1 MKWDGI
7 IPVVAVTGMVV
18 GLIIYN
24 NMSNPLSDANYAPQD
39 DREHSCTKVA
49 GTPEERLEKCIADMA
64 ESRMSEAARTQIRKI
79 SDSGTIFKMAN
90 VDLGLPY
97 LSLVEKPEV
106 RDVLLGTN
114 EEDAAKALTGMGV
127 RGFVI
132 NRDVTYALDRDRV
145 VLSRLAHHDFLEWF
159 QLRYVTEDLFVYTV
173 RDSHMR
179 MPLAT
184 GNGLIR
190 ALRARIEGKPFE
202 KQRWNPKNVRLM
214 ASIRLQGNQL
224 ALRHTVSETGIEW
237 ALNDL
242 AAKLTREWERKAVPE
257 GHGVLTDRLSEVRF
271 DVHIVMERAR
281 VEPRS
286 RIDIFD
292 LFELGVDGMMFS
304 HAPGVKEDKFT
315 YYPGS
320 EAVAR
325 SMRSPDA
332 FLQKAVKVGGW
343 HDQRPWEDR
352 KTQLDVIRT
361 QHFIED
367 RAGGGHFTVRLIRGL
382 PEVPMSHVTDKNV
395 QQMLIDGGEWW
406 LENMFED
413 GSFEYKYWPTQ
424 NRRSEEYNEVRH
436 ILGARDLADAWRY
449 RNDDR
454 FLEGSRKSMDW
465 LLKYQVHDTDKVD
478 PTMPHPPP
486 GTMLFR
492 YPKATEA
499 LKFKKPVNQK
509 LGTVAVALLGWL
521 AWADATGSHEEDE
534 RIRKQAKFVLAM
546 AAPNGKFKPYLVPKG
561 HAYEHEDNDIVPGEA
576 ALALGLVAEYFDEP
590 DEWLGFYPKFLEY
603 YVPWFRSR
611 AVNKDPFGRWPHNT
625 YDNQTRL
632 DLVQFGPWSV
642 MAAKQ
647 YYKMTGDVE
656 AAEFGLEVADWMID
670 NYQWTQERSPWP
682 DYVGGYYK
690 LPQELPAMQSFCYS
704 EGTTAAYTIAAK
716 LKPKQRHK
724 YLVATEE
731 SIRFMELMQYDKV
744 DSYYVAKPG
753 KVFGGIK
760 YAMNENKIRI
770 DYVGHGL
777 STLSQYLD
785 AKVYDPATE
794 LDIRDPSEL
803 VPWPP
808 RRVIPKERLQKN
820 PPAGAQKGGKAKAP
834 QKGAKGKV
842 PLKGKAPQKGAKGKA
857 PKGKAPPAP
866 APK

>member
-1 MKWDGI
+1 MKWEGT
-7 IPVVAVTGMVV
+7 IPTILVLTAVV
-18 GLIIYN
+18 GLVIYN
-24 NMSNPLSDANYAPQD
+24 NYDGNTGGGGTPID
-39 DREHSCTKVA
+39 DRDHACTKVA
-49 GTPEERLEKCIADMA
+49 GTPDERLDKCLA
-64 ESRMSEAARTQIRKI
+64 ELPVSSLSNAAQASIRKI
-79 SDSGTIFKMAN
+79 SDSGSVFKLAN
-90 VDLGLPY
+90 FEMDGLPY
-97 LSLVEKPEV
+97 LSFTEAPELREVLMGTDEK
-106 RDVLLGTN
+106 
-114 EEDAAKALTGMGV
+114 AAAAALRAKGA

-132 NRDVTYALDRDRV
+132 HRDVTFALDRDQV

-159 QLRYVTEDLFVYTV
+159 QLRYVTDDTFVYTV
-173 RDSHMR
+173 RNSHMR

-184 GNGLIR
+184 GDAMVKG
-190 ALRARIEGKPFE
+190 LRARLEGRKPDP
-202 KQRWNPKNVRLM
+202 QGWNPSDVRLLG
-214 ASIRLQGNQL
+214 SLRLQGNQL
-224 ALRHTVSETGIEW
+224 ALRHSVSDRGLEAALTDLAIKLNREW
-237 ALNDL
+237 ARN
-242 AAKLTREWERKAVPE
+242 AVPE
-257 GHGVLTDRLSEVRF
+257 GHGELKDRLDEVRVE
-271 DVHIVMERAR
+271 VHVVMERAV

-292 LFELGVDGMMFS
+292 LFELGIDGMMFR
-304 HAPGVKEDKFT
+304 HREGVKEDKFT

-320 EAVAR
+320 EAVTR

-332 FLQKAVKVGGW
+332 FLQKAVKTGGW

-352 KTQLDVIRT
+352 STRLDIIRT

-367 RAGGGHFTVRLIRGL
+367 RSGGGGDTVRLVRGL

-395 QQMLIDGGEWW
+395 QQMLVDGGEWW
-406 LENMFED
+406 IENMFPD

-424 NRRSEEYNEVRH
+424 NRRSDEYNEVRH
-436 ILGARDLADAWRY
+436 ILAARDLADAWRY

-454 FLEGSRKSMDW
+454 FLDGSRKAMDW
-465 LLKYQVHDTDKVD
+465 LLKYQIHDTDPVD

-486 GTMLFR
+486 GSMLFR
-492 YPKATEA
+492 YPKADEA
-499 LKFKKPVNQK
+499 MVYKKPVNQK

-521 AWADATGSHEEDE
+521 AWADATGSHAEDE

-546 AAPNGKFKPYLVPKG
+546 SEPNGRFKPYWVPKG

-576 ALALGLVAEYFDEP
+576 ALALGMVAEYFDEP
-590 DEWLGFYPKFLEY
+590 EWVDFYPKFLEY
-603 YVPWFRSR
+603 YTPWFRGR

-647 YYKMTGDVE
+647 YYRITGDEE

-670 NYQWTQERSPWP
+670 NYQWSGDRSPWP

-716 LKPKQRHK
+716 LKPEARDK

-731 SIRFMELMQYDKV
+731 SIRFLEVMQYDEV
-744 DSYYVAKPG
+744 DSYYLAKPK

-785 AKVYDPATE
+785 ARVYDPAVE
-794 LDIRDPSEL
+794 LDIRDPTVLEA
-803 VPWPP
+803 WPP
-808 RRVIPKERLQKN
+808 RQVL
-820 PPAGAQKGGKAKAP
+820 PPEAP
-834 QKGAKGKV
+834 SS
-842 PLKGKAPQKGAKGKA
+842 APEASETQT
-857 PKGKAPPAP
+857 PKGDG
-866 APK
+866 

>member
-7 IPVVAVTGMVV
+7 IPVVAVTAMVV

-24 NMSNPLSDANYAPQD
+24 NNSNPLSDENYTPQD
-39 DREHSCTKVA
+39 DRDHSCTKVA
-49 GTPEERLEKCIADMA
+49 GTPVERLDKCIDALA
-64 ESRMSEAARTQIRKI
+64 TSRLSESAMQIIRDI
-79 SDSGTIFKMAN
+79 SDSAPIFKLAN
-90 VDLGLPY
+90 FEMDSVKY
-97 LSLVEKPEV
+97 ISFVERPELK
-106 RDVLLGTN
+106 DVLLGTD
-114 EEDAAKALTGMGV
+114 EEAAAKAVRAAGA

-132 NRDVTYALDRDRV
+132 NRDFSYALDRDRV

-159 QLRYVTEDLFVYTV
+159 QLRYVTEDVFVYTV

-184 GNGLIR
+184 GDSLIKG
-190 ALRARIEGKPFE
+190 LRARIAGKPAQA
-202 KQRWNPKNVRLM
+202 QRWKPNNVRLM
-214 ASIRLQGNQL
+214 GSLRLQGNQL
-224 ALRHTVSETGIEW
+224 ALRHTVTSGVEH
-237 ALNDL
+237 ALDDL
-242 AAKLTREWERKAVPE
+242 AKGLMREWERNVVPE
-257 GHGVLTDRLSEVRF
+257 GHGTLQDRLDDIRVEVH
-271 DVHIVMERAR
+271 VVMERAV

-286 RIDIFD
+286 RIALFD
-292 LFELGVDGMMFS
+292 LFELGIDGMMFK
-304 HAPGVKEDKFT
+304 HKEGVTDEKFT

-320 EAVAR
+320 EAVTR
-325 SMRSPDA
+325 SKRSPDD
-332 FLQKAVKVGGW
+332 FLREAVKLGGW
-343 HDQRPWEDR
+343 RDSRPWEDQATR
-352 KTQLDVIRT
+352 LDIIRT

-367 RAGGGHFTVRLIRGL
+367 RPGGGGESVRLIRGL

-406 LENMFED
+406 LNNMFED

-424 NRRSEEYNEVRH
+424 NRSSDEYNEVRH
-436 ILGARDLADAWRY
+436 ILAARDLADTWRY
-449 RNDDR
+449 RQDPR
-454 FLEGSRKSMDW
+454 YLAGSRKAMDW
-465 LLKYQVHDTDKVD
+465 LLKYEIHDTDKVD
-478 PTMPHPPP
+478 PSMPHPPP
-486 GTMLFR
+486 GSMLFR
-492 YPKATEA
+492 YPKADEA
-499 LKFKKPVNQK
+499 MVYKKPVNQK

-521 AWADATGSHEEDE
+521 SWAEATGSHAEDE
-534 RIRKQAKFVLAM
+534 RIRKQARFVLAM
-546 AAPNGKFKPYLVPKG
+546 AAPNGKFKPYLVPRG
-561 HAYEHEDNDIVPGEA
+561 HAYETEDNDIVPGEA

-603 YVPWFRSR
+603 YMPWFRSR
-611 AVNKDPFGRWPHNT
+611 AVNKNPFGRWPHNT

-670 NYQWTQERSPWP
+670 NYQWSEARSPWP

-690 LPQELPAMQSFCYS
+690 LPEELPAMQTFCYS

-716 LKPKQRHK
+716 LDPERREK

-731 SIRFMELMQYDKV
+731 SIRFMELMQYDSV
-744 DSYYVAKPG
+744 DSYFVAKPE

-785 AKVYDPATE
+785 ARVYDPATE
-794 LDIRDPSEL
+794 LDIRDPSDLAE
-803 VPWPP
+803 WPP
-808 RRVIPKERLQKN
+808 RRVIPD
-820 PPAGAQKGGKAKAP
+820 PDP
-834 QKGAKGKV
+834 QTKGAGPAQDPEV
-842 PLKGKAPQKGAKGKA
+842 PANQSSKDGG
-857 PKGKAPPAP
+857 
-866 APK
+866 